1 MRRVNP
7 CYWGLS
13 LSVLSL
19 GFYPSR
25 GFKVQTDLK
34 AKRRKER
41 NKTANGRTFRMA
53 AHFNFSQVPL
63 PSEDFYLHIFFAVP
77 TAEKAE
83 KGGLLAVRSEIS
95 EN

>member
-1 MRRVNP
+1 VRRVNP

-19 GFYPSR
+19 GFYPSSGLR
-25 GFKVQTDLK
+25 VQTDRK
-34 AKRRKER
+34 AKRRKGR
-41 NKTANGRTFRMA
+41 NKTANGCTFRMA
-53 AHFNFSQVPL
+53 AHFSFSQVPL
-63 PSEDFYLHIFFAVP
+63 PSEDFCLHIFFAVP

-83 KGGLLAVRSEIS
+83 KDGLLAVLSEIN

>member
-1 MRRVNP
+1 
-7 CYWGLS
+7 
-13 LSVLSL
+13 
-19 GFYPSR
+19 
-25 GFKVQTDLK
+25 
-34 AKRRKER
+34 
-41 NKTANGRTFRMA
+41 MA